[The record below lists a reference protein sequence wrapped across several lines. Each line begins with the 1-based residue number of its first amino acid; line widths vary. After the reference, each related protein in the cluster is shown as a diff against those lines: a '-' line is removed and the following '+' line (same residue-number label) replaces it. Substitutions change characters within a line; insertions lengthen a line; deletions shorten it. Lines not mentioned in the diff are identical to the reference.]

1 MTLTHF
7 LDNFENSFKLI
18 KSSLNNIDLI
28 FFICLLLL
36 RGNVLKRKRKTANLA
51 VNIFILFNNY
61 FNSFWNWFIGFIS
74 CKTSFNFKS
83 TFFS

>member
-61 FNSFWNWFIGFIS
+61 FNSF
-74 CKTSFNFKS
+74 
-83 TFFS
+83 